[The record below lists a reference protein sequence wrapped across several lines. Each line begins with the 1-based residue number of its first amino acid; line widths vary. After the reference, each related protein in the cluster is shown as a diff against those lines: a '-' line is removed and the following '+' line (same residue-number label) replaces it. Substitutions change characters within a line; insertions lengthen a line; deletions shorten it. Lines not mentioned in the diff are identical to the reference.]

1 MASILVVSPD
11 SAFIEGI
18 SQTLGAA
25 GHQVVVASDMSE
37 AVETLHSA
45 RPLVALVSTD
55 ELMSSGALQVPLARG
70 GALLTFRT
78 TEDAPPSLPF
88 RLRRATLADL
98 QLPLERK
105 RLLAL
110 VKFVEDRAR
119 TSGRAAD
126 DDADSAED
134 FPRG

>member
-1 MASILVVSPD
+1 VASILVVSHD
-11 SAFIEGI
+11 SSFVEGI
-18 SQTLGAA
+18 FQTLSAA
-25 GHQVVVASDMSE
+25 GHQVVVAIEMSE
-37 AVETLHSA
+37 AAETL
-45 RPLVALVSTD
+45 RGTLPLVALINRD
-55 ELMSSGALQVPLARG
+55 ELTSSSAPAVPLARG

-78 TEDAPPSLPF
+78 SEEPPTSLPF
-88 RLRRATLADL
+88 RIRRATLADL

-119 TSGRAAD
+119 ASGRSAD
-126 DDADSAED
+126 DNADSVQD